1 MLNQHV
7 LSQLLRP
14 RIQALGQAAAQR
26 PIRATYV
33 TIGVGAALGILAGVL
48 PKKQGTLK
56 HYALG
61 GSVAALGL
69 SALLFA
75 LGD

>member
-1 MLNQHV
+1 MLHQSA

-14 RIQALGQAAAQR
+14 RIQALGQTALQK

-33 TIGVGAALGILAGVL
+33 SIGVGAALGILAGVL

-69 SALLFA
+69 SALLFV